1 MNSSMLHLRETD
13 VPISGGAF
21 ERRLKIA
28 VVTETWPPEVNGVAM
43 TIHRM
48 VEWLSQRHDVTL
60 IRVRQRGTQVGKP
73 IPGVT
78 IRLMP
83 GIPVPRYH
91 ELRMGVPSTGALKK
105 LWEQERPDL
114 VHVITEGPLGWSAI
128 RAANRLGIPVIS
140 DFHTNFHQYTAHY
153 GMGLFKP
160 IALRYLRSLH
170 NRTRLTLV
178 PTRSLAEDLEG
189 AGFRGLD
196 VLARGI
202 DTQLFSPDRRQ
213 DTLRT
218 HWGAGP
224 DDPVLLMVSRIAPEK
239 NLPTALEAYEHARAQ
254 VPGARMVV
262 VGDGPAKAAF
272 AKRHPDVHFAGMHT
286 GERLAEHYASADIF
300 VFPSLSETFG
310 NVTLEA
316 MASGL
321 AVVAYDYAA
330 AREHIIDGQNGRALP
345 SGDSSAFVDA
355 VVALSQDRLQTRRLG
370 NAARNTAL
378 EIDWNRIFERYEFF
392 LKQCVEAT
400 GG

>member
-1 MNSSMLHLRETD
+1 MLQRHETD
-13 VPISGGAF
+13 VPANGPVPG
-21 ERRLKIA
+21 RRLKIA

-48 VEWLSQRHDVTL
+48 VEWLSRRHEVML
-60 IRVRQRGTQVGKP
+60 IRVRQRGTQMGKP
-73 IPGVT
+73 IPGVS
-78 IRLMP
+78 IRVMP
-83 GIPVPRYH
+83 GIPLPRYH
-91 ELRMGVPSTGALKK
+91 ELRMGIPSTGALKK
-105 LWEQERPDL
+105 LWEQEPPDL
-114 VHVITEGPLGWSAI
+114 AHVITEGPLGWSAI
-128 RAANRLGIPVIS
+128 RAANGLGIPVIS

-160 IALRYLRSLH
+160 IALRYLRNLH

-178 PTRSLAEDLEG
+178 PTRSLAEDLQG

-202 DTQLFSPDRRQ
+202 DTQLFNPNRRQ
-213 DTLRT
+213 DALRA

-239 NLPTALEAYEHARAQ
+239 NLPLALEAYERAREQ

-272 AKRHPDVHFAGMHT
+272 ARRHPEVHFAGMHT
-286 GERLAEHYASADIF
+286 GERLAEHYASADLF

-321 AVVAYDYAA
+321 AVVAFDYAA
-330 AREHIIDGQNGRALP
+330 AREHIVDGQNGRAVP
-345 SGDSSAFVDA
+345 TADSAAFVDT
-355 VVALSQDRLQTRRLG
+355 VAQLARDRVQAKRLG
-370 NAARNTAL
+370 HAARETAL
-378 EIDWNRIFERYEFF
+378 TVDWNRIFERYEFF
-392 LKQCVEAT
+392 LEQCVEAT
-400 GG
+400 DG